1 MVKKMFGRW
10 NLVLVAAGCLVESGM
25 AQEKPVESAAT
36 VETAVPVESVWKLPE
51 GVTYERSMRNEP
63 RPLQIHSLVI
73 DMQRAEV
80 SFEVVP
86 GEDPDGDGPAEVALA
101 KPEDLAKKAG
111 AIAAINTAAW
121 AMLVDPE
128 TGKPGKYKV
137 GGAADISGWVSQG
150 QRMIS
155 PPQGGYWSVWMD
167 GSNRIAMGTISSE
180 KELRSKGIEAKWA
193 VSGFRGILK
202 DSKVLVEPQEVRHPR
217 TAVGL
222 SADGQKFVWLVVDG
236 RQKGYSEGVS
246 EEELARLLLESGCAH
261 GINLDGGGSSS
272 MWIRNEQSELALANR
287 PSDPTGVRPV
297 PVILGML
304 IKSSEVQAKE

>member
-1 MVKKMFGRW
+1 MLRKTLGRRI
-10 NLVLVAAGCLVESGM
+10 LVLVAACWLVEPGVSQDVGGL
-25 AQEKPVESAAT
+25 QVQTQVGQTQVGSN
-36 VETAVPVESVWKLPE
+36 WKLPE
-51 GVTYERSMRNEP
+51 GVSYDRKVRQDP
-63 RPLQIHSLVI
+63 RPLQIHSLEI
-73 DMQRAEV
+73 DMRVAKV
-80 SFEVVP
+80 SFAVVP

-101 KPEDLAKKAG
+101 SPNDLAQKVG

-121 AMLVDPE
+121 AMLLDPE

-150 QRMIS
+150 ERMIS

-167 GSNRIAMGTISSE
+167 GSNRISMGLIASRE
-180 KELRSKGIEAKWA
+180 ELQTKRIDAKWA

-217 TAVGL
+217 TAVGI
-222 SADGQKFVWLVVDG
+222 SADGMKFVWLVVDG

-272 MWIRNEQSELALANR
+272 MWIRNERSELVVANR

-297 PVILGML
+297 PVILSIMD
-304 IKSSEVQAKE
+304 SSQAKQKD

>member
-1 MVKKMFGRW
+1 MVKKMFGSW
-10 NLVLVAAGCLVESGM
+10 NVVLVAASCLVESGM
-25 AQEKPVESAAT
+25 AQEKPVETAIPD
-36 VETAVPVESVWKLPE
+36 ETAWKLPE
-51 GVTYERSMRNEP
+51 GVTYERSVRNEP

-101 KPEDLAKKAG
+101 RPEDLAKKAG

-167 GSNRIAMGTISSE
+167 GSNRISMGTISSE

-202 DSKVLVEPQEVRHPR
+202 DSKVLVDPQEVRHPR

-222 SADGQKFVWLVVDG
+222 SADGHKFVWLVVDG

-246 EEELARLLLESGCAH
+246 EEELARLLLDNGCAH

-272 MWIRNEQSELALANR
+272 MWIRNERSELALANR

-304 IKSSEVQAKE
+304 IKSSEVQTKE

>member
-10 NLVLVAAGCLVESGM
+10 NSVLVAASCLVDSGM
-25 AQEKPVESAAT
+25 AQEKPVETAAL
-36 VETAVPVESVWKLPE
+36 VESAWKLPE
-51 GVTYERSMRNEP
+51 GVTYERSVRNEP

-101 KPEDLAKKAG
+101 RPEDLAKKAG

-167 GSNRIAMGTISSE
+167 GSNRISMGTISSE
-180 KELRSKGIEAKWA
+180 RSCDPRGLRP
-193 VSGFRGILK
+193 SGPYRGSEEYSRIPRCSSILK
-202 DSKVLVEPQEVRHPR
+202 KCVILEPQWVSPPMGRSSYGWWSMGGKKGTVRGSAKRSWPGCCWKVAAPMGSISMVEVHPR
-217 TAVGL
+217 CGFET
-222 SADGQKFVWLVVDG
+222 SG
-236 RQKGYSEGVS
+236 R
-246 EEELARLLLESGCAH
+246 RLHLPIVRA
-261 GINLDGGGSSS
+261 
-272 MWIRNEQSELALANR
+272 IRRVFDRFL
-287 PSDPTGVRPV
+287 
-297 PVILGML
+297 
-304 IKSSEVQAKE
+304 